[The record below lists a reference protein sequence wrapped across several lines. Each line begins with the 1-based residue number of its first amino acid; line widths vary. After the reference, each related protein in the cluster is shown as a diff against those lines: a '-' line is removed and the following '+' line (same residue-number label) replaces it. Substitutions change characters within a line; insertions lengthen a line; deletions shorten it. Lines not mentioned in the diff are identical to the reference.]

1 MTAPVRFLLLFACC
15 ATLAL
20 AAACGGGDE
29 GANQTPSPTTAPA
42 RTSDTAGLEPVDVV
56 RVTLDDINRADI
68 DAAYPN
74 FSAQARKDVSLDDAR
89 RVIKGLQAA
98 GVQFSITIANV
109 GQQTVSG
116 DTAEIELTL
125 EITLSGTK
133 VPIDDAAIL
142 VREEGQWKIADH
154 FLQTALT
161 LVGLA
166 SPAPIG
172 PRALDTNGC
181 ATGDPMEGVYAPR
194 RLQVLDPCLTVE
206 GTVRDDINKAEDG
219 DITFGL
225 YLSEADQRLI
235 NDVNRTNYDGALHI
249 EIVPED
255 QPRVPAPNPGD
266 KIRVTGPWVTDLA
279 HGHNE
284 IHPAYKIEKI
294 D

>member
-1 MTAPVRFLLLFACC
+1 MTRLARLLLLAFSA
-15 ATLAL
+15 ALAL
-20 AAACGGGDE
+20 AAACGGGDD
-29 GANQTPSPTTAPA
+29 NKSTPSPTLAPV
-42 RTSDTAGLEPVDVV
+42 RTSDTTGLEPVDVV

-74 FSAQARKDVSLDDAR
+74 FSAQARSQVSLDEAR
-89 RVIKGLQAA
+89 RVITGLQAA
-98 GVQFSITIANV
+98 GIQFSITIANV
-109 GQQTVSG
+109 GQQSVTA

-125 EITLSGTK
+125 DVTLSGSK

-161 LVGLA
+161 LTGLA

-172 PRALDTNGC
+172 PRVLAENGC
-181 ATGDPMEGVYAPR
+181 AQGDPMEGVYAPR

-206 GTVRDDINKAEDG
+206 GTVRDDVQKAEDG

-235 NDVNRTNYDGALHI
+235 NDVNRANYDGSLHI

-255 QPRVPAPNPGD
+255 QPLVLPPKPGD
-266 KIRVTGPWVTDLA
+266 KIRVTGPWVTDTA

-284 IHPAYKIEKI
+284 IHPAFKIEKI